1 MGTEYWQPEAKLSQE
16 KLTSY
21 WERLNYCANKADG
34 YKRDTKPGD
43 LEPFAKEGNHCR
55 RKPKDC
61 KTPSNIFQY
70 EAVPMKY
77 CSQVSQSNASV
88 KEQLEKGT
96 YFEGSFCTNYGNWKF
111 SKQFKTGRSTTT
123 IWKCQDC
130 SVKLVKQS
138 TD

>member
-1 MGTEYWQPEAKLSQE
+1 M
-16 KLTSY
+16 
-21 WERLNYCANKADG
+21 NYCANKADG
-34 YKRDTKPGD
+34 YKRDAKPGD
-43 LEPFAKEGNHCR
+43 LDTFAKEGNHCR

-61 KTPSNIFQY
+61 KSPSNIFQY

>member
-1 MGTEYWQPEAKLSQE
+1 
-16 KLTSY
+16 
-21 WERLNYCANKADG
+21 
-34 YKRDTKPGD
+34 
-43 LEPFAKEGNHCR
+43 
-55 RKPKDC
+55 
-61 KTPSNIFQY
+61 
-70 EAVPMKY
+70 MKY